1 MILAVLDDLLF
12 TSKIRTTAGHVGASV
27 TFARSSEAALREM
40 REKSP
45 ALVIFDLNNPRTD
58 PLGTVAAMK
67 ADPALGAIPT
77 VGFVSHVQTDLINQ
91 ARQAGVGDVMAR
103 SLFAERLPEIL
114 SRGV

>member
-12 TSKIRTTAGHVGASV
+12 TSKIRATAGRVGASV
-27 TFARSSEAALREM
+27 TFARSAEAALREM

-67 ADPALGAIPT
+67 ADPALERIPT
-77 VGFVSHVQTDLINQ
+77 VGFVSHVQIELINQ
-91 ARQAGVGDVMAR
+91 AREAGVSDVMAR
-103 SLFAERLPEIL
+103 SLFAEKLPEIL
-114 SRGV
+114 SRDV